1 MTSGSSSGSPASR
14 SALVTGANRG
24 VGLAIAAG
32 LARLGWRV
40 WLGARTEARA
50 AEASAELRSRGL
62 AGETLVLDV
71 AEEASIVEAC
81 DHLARQGGVDAL
93 INNAGVFLDPGV
105 RALDVEPGVVRRT
118 LEVNTFG
125 ALRLAQLLAPGMV
138 ARGWGRIV
146 NVSSE
151 MGPHAWD
158 RPEDVAYR
166 MSKAAMNTITSAL
179 AHELKGTGVLVNAM
193 HPGWVRTEMGG
204 AGATRSPEEGADTAI
219 WLATLPDDGPT
230 GGFWFDRAPYPW

>member
-1 MTSGSSSGSPASR
+1 MLQGPTSR

-24 VGLAIAAG
+24 LGLAIAEG
-32 LARLGWRV
+32 LARRGWRV
-40 WLGARTEARA
+40 WMGARDPAKVADAVKHLRTLGLT
-50 AEASAELRSRGL
+50 AEPLQ
-62 AGETLVLDV
+62 LDV
-71 AEEASIVEAC
+71 ADESSIVQAC
-81 DHLARQGGVDAL
+81 ARLAREGGVDAL
-93 INNAGVFLDPGV
+93 INNAGVFLDSGV
-105 RALDVEPGVVRRT
+105 RALDVDMAVVRRT

-125 ALRLAQLLAPGMV
+125 ALRLAQLLAPRMV

-151 MGPHAWD
+151 MGARAWD
-158 RPEDVAYR
+158 RAEDVAYR
-166 MSKAAMNTITSAL
+166 MSKAAMNTMTSAL

-204 AGATRSPEEGADTAI
+204 KSATRSPEQAADTAL

-230 GGFWFDRAPYPW
+230 GGFWFDRKPLPR